1 MNVAQRIER
10 TIAGMPEGAVFKYQE
25 LGIAAT
31 EYGAAAKAMERLK
44 KKGVVDSASAGVFYK
59 PKKTLFGTLKP
70 SEEELIKP
78 YLYEDNQRIAYITGT
93 ALYNRMGLT
102 TQVPQNISIA
112 SRDKR
117 VITRIG
123 NIQVR
128 PVKSYVDVTNDNY
141 PLLEI
146 LDAIKDLKIIPD
158 VDRNRAIQNLLG
170 QLTNVTD
177 KAKLVK
183 LALKYPP
190 RVRALTG
197 ALLEQLGF
205 KETAAPLGK
214 SINPLSAYSYGIS
227 LEALPTR
234 TSWNIL

>member
-1 MNVAQRIER
+1 
-10 TIAGMPEGAVFKYQE
+10 MPDGAVFKYQE

-78 YLYEDNQRIAYITGT
+78 YLYENNQRIAYITGT

-117 VITRIG
+117 IVTRIG

-128 PVKSYVDVTNDNY
+128 AVKSYADVTDDNFTI
-141 PLLEI
+141 LEI

-158 VDRNRAIQNLLG
+158 VDRNRAVENLLR
-170 QLTNVTD
+170 QLTNVSD
-177 KAKLVK
+177 KASLVK

-197 ALLEQLGF
+197 ALLEQLN
-205 KETAAPLGK
+205 ETAIAAPLRK

-227 LEALPTR
+227 AEALPSCTN
-234 TSWNIL
+234 WNIV

>member
-10 TIAGMPEGAVFKYQE
+10 TIAGMQDGTVFKYQE

-31 EYGAAAKAMERLK
+31 EYGAAAKAIERLK
-44 KKGVVDSASAGVFYK
+44 KKGVVDSTSAGVFYK

-78 YLYEDNQRIAYITGT
+78 YLYENNKRIAYITGT

-158 VDRNRAIQNLLG
+158 VDRNRAVQNLLG
-170 QLTNVTD
+170 QINSVSD
-177 KAKLVK
+177 KTKLVK

-197 ALLEQLGF
+197 ALLEQLGL
-205 KETAAPLGK
+205 KETTAPLAK

-234 TSWNIL
+234 TNWNIL

>member
-1 MNVAQRIER
+1 
-10 TIAGMPEGAVFKYQE
+10 MPDGAVFKYQE

-78 YLYEDNQRIAYITGT
+78 YLYENNQRIAYITGT

-117 VITRIG
+117 IITRIG

-128 PVKSYVDVTNDNY
+128 AVKSYVDVTDDNFTI
-141 PLLEI
+141 LEI

-158 VDRNRAIQNLLG
+158 VDRNRAVQNLLG
-170 QLTNVTD
+170 QLNDVSD
-177 KAKLVK
+177 KTKLVK

-197 ALLEQLGF
+197 ALLEQLDL

-234 TSWNIL
+234 TNWNIL

>member
-10 TIAGMPEGAVFKYQE
+10 TIAGMQDGTVFKYQE
-25 LGIAAT
+25 LGIASN
-31 EYGAAAKAMERLK
+31 EYSAAAKAIERLK

-59 PKKTLFGTLKP
+59 PKKTVFGTLKP

-78 YLYEDNQRIAYITGT
+78 YLYENNKRIAYITGT

-128 PVKSYVDVTNDNY
+128 PVKSYVDVTDKNY
-141 PLLEI
+141 PLLEL
-146 LDAIKDLKIIPD
+146 LDALKDLKIIPD
-158 VDRNRAIQNLLG
+158 MDRNRAASNLIG
-170 QLTNVTD
+170 QFGATPD
-177 KAKLVK
+177 KRELVK
-183 LALKYPP
+183 LALRYPP

-197 ALLEQLGF
+197 AILEQVGL
-205 KETAAPLGK
+205 KEITAPLQK
-214 SINPLSAYSYGIS
+214 SINPLSAYNYGIS
-227 LEALPTR
+227 KDVLPTL
-234 TSWNIL
+234 TNWNIL

>member
-10 TIAGMPEGAVFKYQE
+10 TIAGMQDGTVFKYQE
-25 LGIAAT
+25 LGIASN
-31 EYGAAAKAMERLK
+31 EYSAAAKAIERLK

-59 PKKTLFGTLKP
+59 PKKTVFGPLKP

-78 YLYEDNQRIAYITGT
+78 YLYENNKRIAYITGT

-128 PVKSYVDVTNDNY
+128 PVKSYVDVTDKNY
-141 PLLEI
+141 PLLEL
-146 LDAIKDLKIIPD
+146 LDALKDLKIIPD
-158 VDRNRAIQNLLG
+158 MDRNRAASNLIG
-170 QLTNVTD
+170 QFGATPD
-177 KAKLVK
+177 KRELVK
-183 LALKYPP
+183 LALRYPP

-197 ALLEQLGF
+197 AILEQVGL
-205 KETAAPLGK
+205 KEITAPLQK
-214 SINPLSAYSYGIS
+214 SINPLSAYNYGIS
-227 LEALPTR
+227 KDVLPTL
-234 TSWNIL
+234 TNWNIL

>member
-10 TIAGMPEGAVFKYQE
+10 TIAGMQDGTVFKYQE
-25 LGIAAT
+25 LDIAPT

-44 KKGVVDSASAGVFYK
+44 KKGIVDTTSSGVFYK
-59 PKKTLFGTLKP
+59 PKKTVFGTLKP
-70 SEEELIKP
+70 AEEELIKP
-78 YLYEDNQRIAYITGT
+78 YLYENNKRIAYITGT

-102 TQVPQNISIA
+102 TQVPQNISVA
-112 SRDKR
+112 SREKR
-117 VITRIG
+117 VITKIG

-128 PVKSYVDVTNDNY
+128 AVKSYADVSDDNY

-158 VDRNRAIQNLLG
+158 VNRNSAVQNLLG
-170 QLTNVTD
+170 QLTGLTD
-177 KAKLVK
+177 KGKLVK

-197 ALLEQLGF
+197 ALLEQLGL
-205 KETAAPLGK
+205 KDIAVPLQK
-214 SINPLSAYSYGIS
+214 SINPLSAYTYGIS
-227 LEALPTR
+227 PDILPTLMN
-234 TSWNIL
+234 WNIL

>member
-10 TIAGMPEGAVFKYQE
+10 TIADMQEGTVFKYQE
-25 LGIAAT
+25 LGITAT
-31 EYGAAAKAMERLK
+31 EYGAAAKAIERLK
-44 KKGVVDSASAGVFYK
+44 KRGVVDSASAGVFYK
-59 PKKTLFGTLKP
+59 PKRTLFGILKP

-78 YLYEDNQRIAYITGT
+78 YLYENDKRIAYITGT

-112 SRDKR
+112 SRGKR

-128 PVKSYVDVTNDNY
+128 PVKSYVDVTNENY

-170 QLTNVTD
+170 QINNVSD
-177 KAKLVK
+177 KAMLVK

-197 ALLEQLGF
+197 ALLEQLKL
-205 KETAAPLGK
+205 KEIAVPLEK

-227 LEALPTR
+227 VEALP
-234 TSWNIL
+234 SQMNWNIV